1 MLAESAHGYVS
12 TYLAGMYLVAY
23 TAAMAFELRRR
34 LPPRPRSAMVV
45 VVVVVVVCCFDAPR
59 GHHKLSH
66 EGLGLEG
73 CLPHYG
79 PPPALAMGLALEE
92 LHV

>member
-1 MLAESAHGYVS
+1 MLAETAHGYVS
-12 TYLAGMYLVAY
+12 TYLAGMYLVASA
-23 TAAMAFELRRR
+23 AAMAFELRRR
-34 LPPRPRSAMVV
+34 LPPRPRSAMAVVV

-59 GHHKLSH
+59 GHHKLGL

-79 PPPALAMGLALEE
+79 LPQL
-92 LHV
+92 